1 MKKLIA
7 TAVMTALVT
16 GCATT
21 KSIKYPTAGQ
31 QTALSVSSEQMSSM
45 TEAVAGDY
53 FIKDSQIMVGDISNL
68 SSSQASSMFGL
79 VGLGVAIA
87 IDKTKNGSA
96 IEKSTLNKPIKFDQ
110 LVSEKINQSYAQNK
124 IDSTLKLLGTDQL
137 AEVKIVP
144 FSRLSFREKPIMLV
158 DFALK
163 SEFKNASDNNAS
175 TKRFYYYVHDQRL
188 TLPEWDAN
196 NNTNYMTKANRAYD
210 ALTKVLVLDVQHQL
224 NLNAFDP
231 EKQKRCKTQPAMSHL
246 FFIQTNDDLCVGV
259 AKTVKGQVVERSL
272 YVVEQ

>member
-79 VGLGVAIA
+79 VGLG
-87 IDKTKNGSA
+87 
-96 IEKSTLNKPIKFDQ
+96 LRLQLIK
-110 LVSEKINQSYAQNK
+110 
-124 IDSTLKLLGTDQL
+124 LKMGRRSR
-137 AEVKIVP
+137 KVP
-144 FSRLSFREKPIMLV
+144 
-158 DFALK
+158 
-163 SEFKNASDNNAS
+163 
-175 TKRFYYYVHDQRL
+175 
-188 TLPEWDAN
+188 
-196 NNTNYMTKANRAYD
+196 
-210 ALTKVLVLDVQHQL
+210 
-224 NLNAFDP
+224 
-231 EKQKRCKTQPAMSHL
+231 
-246 FFIQTNDDLCVGV
+246 
-259 AKTVKGQVVERSL
+259 
-272 YVVEQ
+272 

>member
-110 LVSEKINQSYAQNK
+110 ETEQCGIVGLICVFLGIYPLVISKFHS
-124 IDSTLKLLGTDQL
+124 
-137 AEVKIVP
+137 
-144 FSRLSFREKPIMLV
+144 
-158 DFALK
+158 
-163 SEFKNASDNNAS
+163 
-175 TKRFYYYVHDQRL
+175 
-188 TLPEWDAN
+188 
-196 NNTNYMTKANRAYD
+196 
-210 ALTKVLVLDVQHQL
+210 
-224 NLNAFDP
+224 
-231 EKQKRCKTQPAMSHL
+231 
-246 FFIQTNDDLCVGV
+246 
-259 AKTVKGQVVERSL
+259 QVC
-272 YVVEQ
+272 